1 MSRRTNRK
9 RKFPSADAVYDSFLV
24 NLMISKILKSGKKT
38 VAQKIIYEAFDI
50 IKQRTNSQPLK
61 IFEKAVKN
69 VSPAVKIKAKRVGG
83 STYQVPIEVKKF
95 RGINLGLCWII
106 QFARARSGKTIAI
119 KLANEIID
127 ASKGSG
133 NSIRKRDET
142 HRMARSNKAF
152 AHFRS

>member
-1 MSRRTNRK
+1 MCIRDR
-9 RKFPSADAVYDSFLV
+9 
-24 NLMISKILKSGKKT
+24 
-38 VAQKIIYEAFDI
+38 
-50 IKQRTNSQPLK
+50 
-61 IFEKAVKN
+61 
-69 VSPAVKIKAKRVGG
+69 AKRVGG

-133 NSIRKRDET
+133 NAIRKKDET

>member
-1 MSRRTNRK
+1 MSRRITKK
-9 RKFPSADAVYDSFLV
+9 RKFPITDPMYKSFLV
-24 NLMISKILKSGKKT
+24 SLMISKILKSGKKAI
-38 VAQKIIYEAFDI
+38 AQKIIYETFDI
-50 IKQRTNSQPLK
+50 IRQKTKNPPLK
-61 IFEKAVKN
+61 IFEKAIKN

-106 QFARARSGKTIAI
+106 KFAKVRSGKTIAI

-133 NSIRKRDET
+133 NSIRKKDET